1 MPKSSL
7 RLGLLLSLIGL
18 AVISRLLPHPH
29 NFTPVGAIALFGAA
43 YFPRKWMAL
52 LIPFAAMWLSDLF
65 LNNIT
70 YARMF
75 PEYYNGFQW
84 FGSVWVYGAF
94 LLIGL
99 LGMATLHKV
108 NAPRVVGS
116 ALGASVLFFA
126 VTNFAVWVGSAMYP
140 KTIAGLM
147 ACYAAGIPFFGNTLL
162 GDLVYCGVLFG
173 VFEWVKRRSP
183 AFAEA

>member
-52 LIPFAAMWLSDLF
+52 LIPLAAMWLSDLF
-65 LNNIT
+65 LNNVT

-75 PEYYNGFQW
+75 PEYYNEFQW

-99 LGMATLHKV
+99 LGMATLRKV
-108 NAPRVVGS
+108 NLPRVMGS

-126 VTNFAVWVGSAMYP
+126 VTNFAVWIGSAMYP

-183 AFAEA
+183 ALAEV